1 MPTFT
6 AISREFPGAIHTTR
20 FVART
25 KDLLAPHGFNAD
37 NTIAC
42 AGLCRDELARSLV
55 AQIDATWGEAFNF
68 SSLAGMLTL
77 GRTGFAAARSHAPRV
92 GGRERF
98 LFVAMPHIGVDGDGA
113 LGRVQRP
120 GQDAPTPACGALVA
134 LANELRDGPVRMDL
148 DPDDIEQ
155 SLLRRRLQPML
166 GSVKLDPQRH
176 EIAEL
181 TRIARTAI
189 LADLERL
196 IAGADMRDVDYA
208 VFSGVQIHTPDG
220 ELVWPGDAYVVTNA
234 HRTDLTVDES
244 SD

>member
-6 AISREFPGAIHTTR
+6 AISREFPGAIHTAR
-20 FVART
+20 FVAQTRE
-25 KDLLAPHGFNAD
+25 LLAPHGFDAD

-55 AQIDATWGEAFNF
+55 AQIDETWGEAFNF

-77 GRTGFAAARSHAPRV
+77 GRTGFAAARSHAPHV

-98 LFVAMPHIGVDGDGA
+98 VFVAMPHIGVDGDGA

-120 GQDAPTPACGALVA
+120 GQAAPTPACGALVA
-134 LANELRDGPVRMDL
+134 LADELRDGPVRVNL

-166 GSVKLDPQRH
+166 GSVKLDPARH

-181 TRIARTAI
+181 TRIAHTAI

-196 IAGADMRDVDYA
+196 IAGVNMRDVDYA

-220 ELVWPGDAYVVTNA
+220 ELVWPGEAYVVTGA
-234 HRTDLTVDES
+234 HRTELSLAEAGD
-244 SD
+244 